1 MRVRDTGRNAHK
13 KQLADNLS
21 KIDNIQSRL
30 RSNVQSV
37 EMLNQQVHYSESL
50 PFKAAPICE
59 HVYGSEYAIKRTL
72 LAVELERRRQAVGFK
87 ATSSGGNAVEKQN
100 NQRKVTAKS
109 FKETE
114 AAVVNFGRSSG
125 VLSAQEKQ
133 DMETHSHFLFADRKD
148 IEFLRK
154 QTINE
159 ACGRTVQKH
168 HLLGTPVL
176 VFLLLPLVL
185 SCKSTKTKE
194 EIIQNYQHIIQL
206 QLENILQP
214 IECIST
220 VSCTRLP
227 KDIHGHLQ
235 NELQKLV
242 KVIGESLGCPCSR
255 HQEVKWPD
263 SQSLHKK
270 YCKLKRLLT
279 TIQNAYEQH
288 NSA

>member
-1 MRVRDTGRNAHK
+1 M
-13 KQLADNLS
+13 
-21 KIDNIQSRL
+21 
-30 RSNVQSV
+30 
-37 EMLNQQVHYSESL
+37 
-50 PFKAAPICE
+50 
-59 HVYGSEYAIKRTL
+59 
-72 LAVELERRRQAVGFK
+72 
-87 ATSSGGNAVEKQN
+87 
-100 NQRKVTAKS
+100 
-109 FKETE
+109 
-114 AAVVNFGRSSG
+114 
-125 VLSAQEKQ
+125 
-133 DMETHSHFLFADRKD
+133 
-148 IEFLRK
+148 
-154 QTINE
+154 
-159 ACGRTVQKH
+159 

-206 QLENILQP
+206 QLENINLSIQKQVKENPCVRKSRERKHVCQSLQP

>member
-1 MRVRDTGRNAHK
+1 MPQKYHN
-13 KQLADNLS
+13 
-21 KIDNIQSRL
+21 
-30 RSNVQSV
+30 RSPECDPRPQTPASTNRA
-37 EMLNQQVHYSESL
+37 L
-50 PFKAAPICE
+50 F
-59 HVYGSEYAIKRTL
+59 
-72 LAVELERRRQAVGFK
+72 AVE
-87 ATSSGGNAVEKQN
+87 
-100 NQRKVTAKS
+100 
-109 FKETE
+109 
-114 AAVVNFGRSSG
+114 
-125 VLSAQEKQ
+125 VLQ
-133 DMETHSHFLFADRKD
+133 
-148 IEFLRK
+148 
-154 QTINE
+154 
-159 ACGRTVQKH
+159 

-242 KVIGESLGCPCSR
+242 KVIGESLGCPCAR
-255 HQEVKWPD
+255 HQQEVKWPD